1 MKKLTI
7 LVDFDGT
14 VTTHEFPA
22 IGKDIGAAPVLREL
36 VSAGHQLILWT
47 MRCDHTESP
56 VTDDPDIHPVSG
68 NYLSEAVK
76 WFEDRNIPL
85 YGINSNPTQ
94 ASWTSSPKAYG
105 TLCLDDINLGARLTH
120 SKWARPFIDWEE
132 TYKDLVKS
140 KILPCERKSILWDI
154 RTERIKSLNALIE
167 AN

>member
-14 VTTHEFPA
+14 CCTHEFPA

-36 VSAGHQLILWT
+36 VAAGHQLILWT
-47 MRCDHTESP
+47 MRCDHAEPP
-56 VTDDPDIHPVSG
+56 VTDDPDIHPHGG

-85 YGINSNPTQ
+85 YGVNTNPTQ

-105 TLCLDDINLGARLTH
+105 TLCIDDINLGARL
-120 SKWARPFIDWEE
+120 SKIAHLRPFIDWPP
-132 TYKDLVKS
+132 TYDDLCHAGILKWKKEVYSEIQAERLEMLKS
-140 KILPCERKSILWDI
+140 YM
-154 RTERIKSLNALIE
+154 
-167 AN
+167 

>member
-14 VTTHEFPA
+14 TVTHEFPA

-47 MRCDHTESP
+47 MRCDHTEP
-56 VTDDPDIHPVSG
+56 PITDDPDIHPVGG

-85 YGINSNPTQ
+85 YGINTNPTQ
-94 ASWTSSPKAYG
+94 ASWSASPKAYG
-105 TLCLDDINLGARLTH
+105 TLCIDDINLGARLIEIDGC
-120 SKWARPFIDWEE
+120 RPFINWPS
-132 TYKDLVKS
+132 TYEDLCKKGVLEMDGHVWGES
-140 KILPCERKSILWDI
+140 YSE
-154 RTERIKSLNALIE
+154 SLKTIE
-167 AN
+167 SYM

>member
-14 VTTHEFPA
+14 CCTHEFPA

-47 MRCDHTESP
+47 MRCDHTEPP
-56 VTDDPDIHPVSG
+56 VTDDPDIHPVGG

-85 YGINSNPTQ
+85 YGINTNPTQ

-105 TLCLDDINLGARLTH
+105 TLCIDDINLGARL
-120 SKWARPFIDWEE
+120 SKIAHFRPFINWDRTYGDLCESGVLQYRKDSVLRQIKEE
-132 TYKDLVKS
+132 RLEMLKS
-140 KILPCERKSILWDI
+140 YM
-154 RTERIKSLNALIE
+154 
-167 AN
+167 

>member
-1 MKKLTI
+1 MKKHTI

-14 VTTHEFPA
+14 CCTHEFPA

-47 MRCDHTESP
+47 MRCDHTNPPTS
-56 VTDDPDIHPVSG
+56 DDPDIHPHGG

-85 YGINSNPTQ
+85 YGVNANPTQ

-105 TLCLDDINLGARLTH
+105 TLCIDDINLGARL
-120 SKWARPFIDWEE
+120 SKIAHLRPFIDWPP
-132 TYKDLVKS
+132 TYDDLCHAGILKWKKAVYSEIQVERLEMLKS
-140 KILPCERKSILWDI
+140 YM
-154 RTERIKSLNALIE
+154 
-167 AN
+167 

>member
-14 VTTHEFPA
+14 CCTHEFPV

-47 MRCDHTESP
+47 MRCDHTEPPTS
-56 VTDDPDIHPVSG
+56 DDPDIHPHGG

-85 YGINSNPTQ
+85 YGVNTNPTQ
-94 ASWTSSPKAYG
+94 ASWTTSPKAYG
-105 TLCLDDINLGARLTH
+105 TLCLDDINLGARL
-120 SKWARPFIDWEE
+120 SKIAHLRPFIDWKK
-132 TYKDLVKS
+132 TYEDL
-140 KILPCERKSILWDI
+140 CEMKLIPWNDATLYAVEA
-154 RTERIKSLNALIE
+154 ERLAMIKSYM
-167 AN
+167 

>member
-14 VTTHEFPA
+14 CCTHEFPA

-47 MRCDHTESP
+47 MRCDHTEPPTS
-56 VTDDPDIHPVSG
+56 DDPDIHPVGG

-85 YGINSNPTQ
+85 YGINTNPTQ

-105 TLCLDDINLGARLTH
+105 TLCIDDINLGARL
-120 SKWARPFIDWEE
+120 SKIAHLRPFINWKK
-132 TYKDLVKS
+132 TYEDLWSAGIVGYRAKANVEREIHKERLEMLKS
-140 KILPCERKSILWDI
+140 YM
-154 RTERIKSLNALIE
+154 
-167 AN
+167 